1 MAVDRR
7 LGAKGGAHG
16 MLAREDETREE
27 KGRWR
32 RAAPFNGMAEGG
44 GSRQASAW
52 RREKNGGGVA
62 DGRGR
67 ADWLLTRGP
76 GSTVTGGAV

>member
-1 MAVDRR
+1 
-7 LGAKGGAHG
+7 

-32 RAAPFNGMAEGG
+32 RAAPFNGMVEGG

-67 ADWLLTRGP
+67 AARGTTLSRADGLLTRGP